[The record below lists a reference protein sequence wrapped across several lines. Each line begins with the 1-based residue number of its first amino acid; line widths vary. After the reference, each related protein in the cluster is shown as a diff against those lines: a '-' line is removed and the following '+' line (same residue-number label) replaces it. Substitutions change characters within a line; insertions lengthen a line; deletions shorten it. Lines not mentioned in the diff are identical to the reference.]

1 MPIDYRLLRSWLFV
15 PGDSERKLAR
25 AWTAGADALIVDLED
40 AVAGG
45 RKAAARDIA
54 AAAITAASRGKL
66 AVAIRIN
73 AIDTGLAD
81 DDIAQT
87 FRCRPD
93 AYVLPKASDPADIR
107 HVAARL
113 GALESEQGVSLG
125 STAIVPI
132 VTEHPCAIPRLESL
146 CTADPRVLAIMCG
159 NEDLAAAIGSRRI
172 KDESG
177 AMLEVFRVVRALAL
191 LAGSAAGVGIVD
203 SPVIE
208 LAATDVLEREAGDA
222 AAMGFTGKLAIH
234 PAQLGPINDAFLPT
248 ASEIGHAQSMLD
260 AAKGHDGAFRFE
272 DRMVDVPHLRRAER
286 IMALARAHGL
296 A

>member
-1 MPIDYRLLRSWLFV
+1 MPVDYRLLRSWLFV
-15 PGDSERKLAR
+15 PGDSERKLAK
-25 AWTAGADALIVDLED
+25 AWTSGADALIVDLED
-40 AVAGG
+40 AVAEG

-54 AAAITAASRGKL
+54 AAAIAAASRGKL

-73 AIDTGLAD
+73 AFETGLAD

-113 GALESEQGVSLG
+113 AVLESERGIEVG

-132 VTEHPCAIPRLESL
+132 VTEHPRAIGRLESL
-146 CTADPRVLAIMCG
+146 CSADSRVVAIMCG
-159 NEDLAAAIGSRRI
+159 NEDLAAAIGARRI

-177 AMLEVFRVVRALAL
+177 AMLEVFRVVRVLAL
-191 LAGSAAGVGIVD
+191 LAGSAAGVGIID

-208 LAATDVLEREAGDA
+208 LDATDALQREASDA

-234 PAQLGPINDAFLPT
+234 PSQLGPINHAFLPT
-248 ASEIGHAQSMLD
+248 PSEIGHAQSMLA
-260 AAKGHDGAFRFE
+260 AAKGHDGAFRFG

-286 IMALARAHGL
+286 IMALARAHAL

>member
-1 MPIDYRLLRSWLFV
+1 MTHDYRLLRSWLFV
-15 PGDSERKLAR
+15 PGDSERKLAK
-25 AWTAGADALIVDLED
+25 AWSAGADALIVDLED
-40 AVAGG
+40 AVAEG

-54 AAAITAASRGKL
+54 AAAVAAASRGKL

-73 AIDTGLAD
+73 AIDTGIAD

-93 AYVLPKASDPADIR
+93 AYVLAKASDPADIR

-113 GALESEQGVSLG
+113 AVLESEHGLKVG
-125 STAIVPI
+125 STAIVPM
-132 VTEHPCAIPRLESL
+132 VTEHPRAIARLESL
-146 CTADPRVLAIMCG
+146 CGADPRVVAIMCG
-159 NEDLAAAIGSRRI
+159 NEDLAAAIGARRI

-191 LAGSAAGVGIVD
+191 LAGSAAGVGIID
-203 SPVIE
+203 SPVVE
-208 LAATDVLEREAGDA
+208 LEATDVLQRESSDA

-248 ASEIGHAQSMLD
+248 PSEIGHAQSMLA
-260 AAKGHDGAFRFE
+260 AAKGHDGAFRFG

-286 IMALARAHGL
+286 IMALARAHAL